1 VSVADNA
8 SANLMI
14 DANLV
19 IALLA
24 AVTLLAGLATR
35 TGTPYPV
42 VLVLGGLVMGLI
54 PGVPSPRLNP
64 DLVLVL
70 FLPPLIYSSAFLSS
84 VQELRA
90 NAGPIL
96 LLAVG
101 LVLATTAGV
110 AAVAVLVAG
119 LPWAVAFVLGAVL
132 GPTDP
137 VSASAILQ
145 RVGAPDRLVTI
156 LEGESLVN
164 DATAITAYTIA
175 IGAVATGSFSV
186 VHGIGTFAFEVV
198 AGTAIG
204 LIAAWATLRVRR
216 PIRDP
221 HVVLAATL
229 LTPFIAYIP
238 ADAVGASGVLAAV
251 AAGLYTGAQ
260 APEGTP
266 AATRLQLRSF
276 WELLVFLLNAVLFL
290 LIGMQLPHVLD
301 AIRGGLSA
309 ALVWHALAIG
319 ATVIAVRLVWMFTV
333 PTVTSALRRGD
344 GATPASP
351 AARLVLGWS
360 GMRGGVSLALALAIP
375 LTVSGGAPFPDRSLV
390 VFFVYAGVLLT
401 LVPPG
406 FTLGPL
412 IERLGLGQG
421 ELRSRRVA
429 EARASVLHAA
439 LEQIESLAGD
449 ARIDDES
456 AANLRSRYEDRLDR
470 LTAWL
475 DTDGGRGETAH
486 RQTAARHEI
495 IGAERRRLTELERE
509 HAYPRDVLHE
519 LQRELDL
526 EESRVR

>member
-1 VSVADNA
+1 
-8 SANLMI
+8 MI

-54 PGVPSPRLNP
+54 PEIPSPRLNP
-64 DLVLVL
+64 DLVLLL
-70 FLPPLIYSSAFLSS
+70 FLPPLIYSSAFLSA
-84 VQELRA
+84 VDEFRA

-101 LVLATTAGV
+101 LVLATTVGV

-175 IGAVATGSFSV
+175 IGAVETGKFSLLQ
-186 VHGIGTFAFEVV
+186 GIGTFAFEVV

-204 LIAAWATLRVRR
+204 LVAAWAALRVRR
-216 PIRDP
+216 AIRDP
-221 HVVLAATL
+221 GVVLAATL

-238 ADAVGASGVLAAV
+238 ADEVGASGVLAAV
-251 AAGLYTGAQ
+251 AAGLYAGAQ
-260 APEGTP
+260 APEVTP

-301 AIRGGLSA
+301 AIRGGLSGT
-309 ALVWHALAIG
+309 LVWQAVAIG
-319 ATVIAVRLVWMFTV
+319 ATVMVLRLVWMFAV
-333 PTVTSALRRGD
+333 PAVTGALRRGD
-344 GATPASP
+344 GATAASP

-375 LTVSGGAPFPDRSLV
+375 LRIPGGAPFPDRSPV

-412 IERLGLGQG
+412 IDRLGLGQG
-421 ELRSRRVA
+421 ATRRRRLA
-429 EARASVLHAA
+429 EARANVLHAA
-439 LEQIESLAGD
+439 LEQIEALARD
-449 ARIDDES
+449 ERIDEES
-456 AANLRSRYEDRLDR
+456 AASLRGVYEGRLDR
-470 LTAWL
+470 LTARL
-475 DTDGGRGETAH
+475 ESDGAPRQGAH
-486 RQTAARHEI
+486 RQAAARRAI
-495 IGAERRRLTELERE
+495 IGAQRRRLAELGRE
-509 HAYPRDVLHE
+509 HAYPRDVLHALE
-519 LQRELDL
+519 RDLDV